1 MKIIKRNDTE
11 VINGS
16 CGKIQEMFD
25 SDKLSIAYVD
35 VTKDFVPHMHK
46 EMEEIYYIL
55 EGSGILIVGDE
66 RFVIEKDDIVPIPKG
81 KFHSIEL
88 TTPEPLR
95 LLAITTPKYNS
106 NDVIEKNI

>member
-1 MKIIKRNDTE
+1 MKIIKRINTE
-11 VINGS
+11 IINGS

-35 VTKDFVPHMHK
+35 VTADFKPHKHN
-46 EMEEIYYIL
+46 EMEEVYYIL
-55 EGSGILIVGDE
+55 EGRGTLIIEDE
-66 RFVIEKDDIVPIPKG
+66 RFTIEKDDIIPIPIG

-88 TTPEPLR
+88 ESSEPFR
-95 LLAITTPKYNS
+95 LLAITPSKYNP

>member
-55 EGSGILIVGDE
+55 EGSGILIVGDDT
-66 RFVIEKDDIVPIPKG
+66 IEVSCFSPSDKKG
-81 KFHSIEL
+81 KKYVL
-88 TTPEPLR
+88 YWLN
-95 LLAITTPKYNS
+95 ITKFEECK
-106 NDVIEKNI
+106 DA